1 MVIKLKS
8 FRRFGEINLRNSRDI
23 IFVVGQEDKEF
34 HDSYSGFFSDDD
46 PNETII
52 DNLLLHKGTDQL
64 LEIIYKSGKNRFL
77 NLRLIH
83 SYHYQ
88 EYSNEEW
95 LTNPI

>member
-1 MVIKLKS
+1 MVIRLKR
-8 FRRFGEINLRNSRDI
+8 FIRFGEKDLRNNRDI
-23 IFVVGQEDKEF
+23 LFVVGQKDKEF
-34 HDSYSGFFSDDD
+34 YDSYGGFFSDDD

-88 EYSNEEW
+88 EYSKEDD
-95 LTNPI
+95 

>member
-8 FRRFGEINLRNSRDI
+8 FR
-23 IFVVGQEDKEF
+23 IFNGKDVIYAVDKADKEF

-64 LEIIYKSGKNRFL
+64 LEIIYKSGKNRFI

-83 SYHYQ
+83 SYQYQ
-88 EYSNEEW
+88 EYSKEE
-95 LTNPI
+95 N